1 MEASAGVGAAGCAT
15 EAGGQGASPAPFSSS
30 HGPRPS
36 RLIPLLPP
44 PTPIRLA
51 FLPSQPQRP
60 FLCGEPLPWTR
71 RDAPVGAGPSG
82 RPPASERACPGGGFE
97 REGAAGGK
105 LNPCRLPP
113 RAVVA
118 TSRGEVAGPSRAHA
132 REESGG
138 ERAPACVCARVGG
151 LCREL
156 EFTTGLC

>member
-1 MEASAGVGAAGCAT
+1 MPQRLGARAHRQLPSLRPTAL
-15 EAGGQGASPAPFSSS
+15 APPVSSPSF
-30 HGPRPS
+30 
-36 RLIPLLPP
+36 PP
-44 PTPIRLA
+44 PPQSGWR
-51 FLPSQPQRP
+51 FYLPN
-60 FLCGEPLPWTR
+60 R
-71 RDAPVGAGPSG
+71 RGPSFAG
-82 RPPASERACPGGGFE
+82 SPCLGLGGTPRWELAPRVAPPASERACPGGGFE